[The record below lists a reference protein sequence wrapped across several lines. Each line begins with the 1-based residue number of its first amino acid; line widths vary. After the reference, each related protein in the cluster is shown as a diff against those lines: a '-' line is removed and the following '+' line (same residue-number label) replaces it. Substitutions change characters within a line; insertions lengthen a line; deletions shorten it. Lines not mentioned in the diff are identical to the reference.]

1 MKHAAWAMVDF
12 DADHGIVWIED
23 ECDANG
29 DAKMSV
35 TNDAE
40 YVVQMLHKRYGSN
53 IRIVYRDTMMEWW
66 EIVHTYNIAF
76 TTIKFKPWHGLEWDI
91 LSRESV

>member
-1 MKHAAWAMVDF
+1 MKHAEWAMVDF

-23 ECDANG
+23 ACDANG

-40 YVVQMLHKRYGSN
+40 YVVHYLQRVYGRS

-66 EIVHTYNIAF
+66 EIVQPYTWSLGAVS
-76 TTIKFKPWHGLEWDI
+76 FKPWHGLEWDI
-91 LSRESV
+91 LSRQSV